1 MLKFSCFISLIKYR
15 HKKNWQIVTWR
26 LFIFV
31 NISRTK
37 VKQENFRALLINS
50 YWLVLHTEYWRH
62 LMLQSLELEAQKVH
76 PGDVQ
81 SSQENTC
88 DGDFFKKLIKET
100 KEPKSLTKEIA
111 FFINYHFLFKY
122 IFKENNIA
130 KLICCFSSYSKLID
144 SRLFLFSNK
153 FYHRFTTNF

>member
-15 HKKNWQIVTWR
+15 HKRNWQIVTWR

-62 LMLQSLELEAQKVH
+62 LMLQSLELKPKKCTQEMFKVH
-76 PGDVQ
+76 KKTPVM
-81 SSQENTC
+81 EI
-88 DGDFFKKLIKET
+88 FFKKLIKET